1 MSVGS
6 IVLLPV
12 DVVISLLTPDRL
24 RLQEDIFF
32 LLHEHLL
39 RKVPIFDGCH
49 DEFVRALARQ
59 LRAEVLIA
67 GDYAFKMNEMGKSM
81 YFLQTGFMQVQ
92 LCASRMFTACH
103 RM

>member
-1 MSVGS
+1 M
-6 IVLLPV
+6 
-12 DVVISLLTPDRL
+12 
-24 RLQEDIFF
+24 
-32 LLHEHLL
+32 LHEHLL

-81 YFLQTGFMQVQ
+81 YFLQTGFMQARTHVCSPWPQ
-92 LCASRMFTACH
+92 LAFGRRRSMQPWPMLASAIASFPIS
-103 RM
+103 

>member
-1 MSVGS
+1 M
-6 IVLLPV
+6 
-12 DVVISLLTPDRL
+12 
-24 RLQEDIFF
+24 
-32 LLHEHLL
+32 LHEHLL

-81 YFLQTGFMQVQ
+81 YFLQTGFMQVRS
-92 LCASRMFTACH
+92 LVCSPWPRWHSAGGIP
-103 RM
+103 